1 MQVCRWKTICRTAF
15 RSSHPASMLR
25 FNASVVVKSIFFFKG
40 VEKKFLLNVLQAI
53 EKASQKV
60 VQKRLTH

>member
-1 MQVCRWKTICRTAF
+1 
-15 RSSHPASMLR
+15 MLR